1 MMRASESMHMP
12 RDRGFKWGWLAIF
25 LVSSAAWSSQWGLR
39 VGDPPTGPGAL
50 ITAVMQGWPA
60 AQAGLQPGD
69 LITQAEGRKV
79 LKAGDLAILLR
90 SLPEGRQVNLTVM
103 RQGWEKQV
111 TLVPGAAP
119 RPAAA
124 YAGAEAPPP
133 LPPSSPYPPSE
144 ASGPLK
150 ATVAV
155 GDFQVKAALANQ
167 YIGDGLREMLL
178 TALHNSGRF
187 IVVERIDI
195 QGIAAEQAL
204 SRSAMARPEMAIPGA
219 QMDVADVMVSGA
231 VTEFEG
237 EAGGSDFQMGMPSVP
252 FMLSGGGKTSHMA
265 IDIRAVDVRSGRLLM
280 ARRISGSA
288 DSSKGSFG
296 ASPTVSGQTLPFSFG
311 AFRNTPMEK
320 AIRDAVIQATHYVT
334 NNLPPAYFRH
344 P

>member
-1 MMRASESMHMP
+1 MSMA
-12 RDRGFKWGWLAIF
+12 GYNGLKWGWLAIF
-25 LVSSAAWSSQWGLR
+25 LVSSAAWASQWGLR
-39 VGDPPTGPGAL
+39 VGDPSAGPGAL
-50 ITAVMQGWPA
+50 ITAVLQGAPA

-69 LITQAEGRKV
+69 LITYAEGRKV

-90 SLPEGRQVNLTVM
+90 SLPEGQQVTLTVI
-103 RQGWEKQV
+103 RQGWEKNV

-119 RPAAA
+119 PPA
-124 YAGAEAPPP
+124 YTHAGAEALP
-133 LPPSSPYPPSE
+133 LQSSSPYPPPD

-155 GDFQVKAALANQ
+155 GDFQVKAARANQ

-195 QGIAAEQAL
+195 QGVAAEQAL
-204 SRSAMARPEMAIPGA
+204 SRSAMARPDMAIPGA
-219 QMDVADVMVSGA
+219 QLDVADVMVSGA

-237 EAGGSDFQMGMPSVP
+237 EASGSDFQMGMPSVP
-252 FMLSGGGKTSHMA
+252 FSASHGGKTSQMA
-265 IDIRAVDVRSGRLLM
+265 IDIRVVDVRSGRLLM
-280 ARRISGSA
+280 ARRVTGSA
-288 DSSKGSFG
+288 DASKGGFG
-296 ASPTVSGQTLPFSFG
+296 ASPKVSGEALPFSFG

-320 AIRDAVIQATHYVT
+320 AIRDAVIQASQYVA